1 MSAPGRRALPY
12 DARMAKR
19 ATTSTTPKAPRARSG
34 EQAPE
39 SRPRPV
45 HHAGPVLFGQEKATA
60 QLVHAIRSG
69 HMHHAWI
76 LHGPPG
82 VGKCTAAI
90 ECARLLLDPEAT
102 DAHVEAFKAPRDTR
116 VAELV
121 DVGSHPDL
129 HVIRKERAEDSSIRE
144 LRDRKQ
150 TNIPLDLLRE
160 LMIGGVVGDGKSFDS
175 PVWRG
180 AYLGHHK
187 AFVIDEA
194 ELLDPYGQNALLKTL
209 EEPPP
214 GTYIFLVTTQEERL
228 LPTIRSRCQ
237 RVAFRALEPAAMRD
251 WFERFAVPEAERAWL
266 AEFSEG
272 APGTAELAHRHGLR
286 AWSDEL
292 LPRFAALEGEG
303 TDGGGLSRGK
313 FDGALADRLA
323 ELVGEFA
330 ERVVKENPKASK
342 EAANRLG
349 TRCLLLTLAARMRV
363 QLSDAARRGDAE
375 AVAVVAMRVELV
387 ARLEAEVRAN
397 VNLKHALANLVA
409 QWAAA

>member
-1 MSAPGRRALPY
+1 
-12 DARMAKR
+12 MAKR
-19 ATTSTTPKAPRARSG
+19 AASPATTKPAARAPRARAG
-34 EQAPE
+34 EQPPE
-39 SRPRPV
+39 ERQRPV
-45 HHAGPVLFGQEKATA
+45 HHEGPVLFGQDQATA
-60 QLVHAIRSG
+60 QLAHAIRSG

-82 VGKCTAAI
+82 VGKCTAAM
-90 ECARLLLDPEAT
+90 ECARLLLDAEAT
-102 DAHVEAFKAPRDTR
+102 AAHAAAFKAPRDTR
-116 VAELV
+116 VAELI
-121 DVGSHPDL
+121 DFASHPDL
-129 HVIRKERAEDSSIRE
+129 HVIRKERAEESSIKE

-160 LMIGGVVGDGKSFDS
+160 LMIGGTVGDGKSFDS
-175 PVWRG
+175 PVWRS

-187 AFVIDEA
+187 VFIIDEA

-214 GTYIFLVTTQEERL
+214 GSYMFLVTTQEERL

-237 RVAFRALEPAAMRD
+237 RVAFRTLDARSMQA
-251 WFERFAVPEAERAWL
+251 WFERFAVPADERAWL
-266 AEFSEG
+266 AEFSDG
-272 APGTAELAHRHGLR
+272 APGTAELAHKHGLR

-292 LPRFAALEGEG
+292 LPRFAAVE
-303 TDGGGLSRGK
+303 SGK
-313 FDGALADRLA
+313 FDAGLADRLA

-349 TRCLLLTLAARMRV
+349 TRCALLTLASRSRTQIA
-363 QLSDAARRGDAE
+363 DAAREGDA
-375 AVAVVAMRVELV
+375 AAIAAAAARVELIV
-387 ARLEAEVRAN
+387 RLEGEVRAN

-409 QWAAA
+409 QWGAIA

>member
-1 MSAPGRRALPY
+1 
-12 DARMAKR
+12 
-19 ATTSTTPKAPRARSG
+19 
-34 EQAPE
+34 
-39 SRPRPV
+39 
-45 HHAGPVLFGQEKATA
+45 VLFGQDAAVA
-60 QLVHAIRSG
+60 QLAHAIRSG

-76 LHGPPG
+76 LFGPPG
-82 VGKCTAAI
+82 VGKCTAAL

-102 DAHVEAFKAPRDTR
+102 DAHVAAFKAPRDTR

-121 DVGSHPDL
+121 DVESHPDL
-129 HVIRKERAEDSSIRE
+129 HRIAKERADDSSIKE

-160 LMIGGVVGDGKSFDS
+160 LMIGGAASDGRTFDS

-187 AFVIDEA
+187 VFIVDEA
-194 ELLDPYGQNALLKTL
+194 ELLDVYGQNALLKTL

-237 RVAFRALEPAAMRD
+237 RVAFRALPGDAMRA
-251 WFERFAVPEAERAWL
+251 WFERFEVPADARAWL
-266 AEFSEG
+266 AEFSDG
-272 APGTAELAHRHGLR
+272 APGTAELAHKHGLR
-286 AWSDEL
+286 AWSEEL
-292 LPRFAALEGEG
+292 LPRFAGIESG
-303 TDGGGLSRGK
+303 R
-313 FDGALADRLA
+313 FDATLADRLA

-330 ERVVKENPKASK
+330 ERIVKENPKASK

-349 TRCLLLTLAARMRV
+349 TRCLLLTVGSRLRAQLA
-363 QLSDAARRGDAE
+363 DAARRDDAE
-375 AVAVVAMRVELV
+375 SIAACAARVELV
-387 ARLEAEVRAN
+387 AELEREVRAN

-409 QWAAA
+409 QWGVV

>member
-1 MSAPGRRALPY
+1 
-12 DARMAKR
+12 MAKR
-19 ATTSTTPKAPRARSG
+19 ATSPATTKAPIKASRTRAG
-34 EQAPE
+34 DQPPE
-39 SRPRPV
+39 ARVRPV
-45 HHAGPVLFGQEKATA
+45 HHEGPVLFGQEQATA
-60 QLVHAIRSG
+60 QLSQAIRSG

-76 LHGPPG
+76 LHGPQG
-82 VGKCTAAI
+82 VGKATAAM

-102 DAHVEAFKAPRDTR
+102 EEHVDAFKAPRETR

-121 DVGSHPDL
+121 DVASHPDL
-129 HVIRKERAEDSSIRE
+129 HVIRKERADDSSIKE

-160 LMIGGVVGDGKSFDS
+160 LMLGGVVGDGKSFDS

-180 AYLGHHK
+180 AYLGHNK
-187 AFVIDEA
+187 VFIIDEA

-209 EEPPP
+209 EEPPA

-237 RVAFRALEPAAMRD
+237 RVAFRALDAGAMQAWFDRAEVPA
-251 WFERFAVPEAERAWL
+251 EVRAWL

-272 APGTAELAHRHGLR
+272 SPGAAELAHKHGLR

-292 LPRFAALEGEG
+292 LPRFAAVEDGRF
-303 TDGGGLSRGK
+303 DGG
-313 FDGALADRLA
+313 LADRLA
-323 ELVGEFA
+323 ELVGDFA

-342 EAANRLG
+342 EAANRQG
-349 TRCLLLTLAARMRV
+349 TRCALLTLASRSRV
-363 QLSDAARRGDAE
+363 QIADAARRGDAQ
-375 AVAVVAMRVELV
+375 AVAEAAHRVELIV
-387 ARLEAEVRAN
+387 RLESEVRAN

-409 QWAAA
+409 QWGAVR

>member
-1 MSAPGRRALPY
+1 
-12 DARMAKR
+12 
-19 ATTSTTPKAPRARSG
+19 
-34 EQAPE
+34 
-39 SRPRPV
+39 V
-45 HHAGPVLFGQEKATA
+45 HHEGPVLFGQEQATA
-60 QLVHAIRSG
+60 QLAHAIRSG

-82 VGKCTAAI
+82 VGKCTAAM
-90 ECARLLLDPEAT
+90 ECARLLLDGGAG
-102 DAHVEAFKAPRDTR
+102 DGHIDAFKAPRDTR
-116 VAELV
+116 VAELI
-121 DVGSHPDL
+121 DSGSHPDL
-129 HVIRKERAEDSSIRE
+129 HVIRKERAEDSSIKE

-180 AYLGHHK
+180 AYLGHNK
-187 AFVIDEA
+187 VFIIDEA

-214 GTYIFLVTTQEERL
+214 GTYIFLATTQEERL

-237 RVAFRALEPAAMRD
+237 RVAFRAVDAAAMGA
-251 WFERFAVPEAERAWL
+251 WFDRFGVPGEARAWL

-272 APGTAELAHRHGLR
+272 APGTAELAHKHGLR

-292 LPRFAALEGEG
+292 LPRFAALEAGSF
-303 TDGGGLSRGK
+303 DGG
-313 FDGALADRLA
+313 LADRLA

-342 EAANRLG
+342 ESANRLG
-349 TRCLLLTLAARMRV
+349 TRCALLTLASRSRA
-363 QLSDAARRGDAE
+363 QIADAARREDAD
-375 AVAVVAMRVELV
+375 ALAAAAARVELIV
-387 ARLEAEVRAN
+387 RLESEVRAN

-409 QWAAA
+409 QWGAVA

>member
-1 MSAPGRRALPY
+1 
-12 DARMAKR
+12 MAKR
-19 ATTSTTPKAPRARSG
+19 AATPATTKPAARASRARAG
-34 EQAPE
+34 EQPPE
-39 SRPRPV
+39 QRPRPV
-45 HHAGPVLFGQEKATA
+45 HHAGPVLFGQEQATA
-60 QLVHAIRSG
+60 QLAHAIRSG

-76 LHGPPG
+76 LHGPSG

-90 ECARLLLDPEAT
+90 ECARLLLDAGSEAP
-102 DAHVEAFKAPRDTR
+102 HVEAFKAPRDTR
-116 VAELV
+116 VAELI
-121 DVGSHPDL
+121 DAGSHPDL
-129 HVIRKERAEDSSIRE
+129 HVIRKERADDSSIKE
-144 LRDRKQ
+144 IRDRKQ

-160 LMIGGVVGDGKSFDS
+160 LMIGGVVGDGKTFDS
-175 PVWRG
+175 PVWRS

-187 AFVIDEA
+187 VFIIDEA
-194 ELLDPYGQNALLKTL
+194 ELLDAYGQNALLKTL

-237 RVAFRALEPAAMRD
+237 RVAFRTLDARAMQE
-251 WFERFAVPEAERAWL
+251 WFERFAVPAEARPWL
-266 AEFSEG
+266 AEFSDG

-292 LPRFAALEGEG
+292 LPRFAAVEA
-303 TDGGGLSRGK
+303 GK
-313 FDGALADRLA
+313 FDAGLADRLA

-349 TRCLLLTLAARMRV
+349 TRCALLTLASRSRA
-363 QLSDAARRGDAE
+363 QIAEAASRGDA
-375 AVAVVAMRVELV
+375 AAIAAAAARVELIV
-387 ARLEAEVRAN
+387 RLESEVRAN

-409 QWAAA
+409 QWGAVA

>member
-1 MSAPGRRALPY
+1 
-12 DARMAKR
+12 MAKR
-19 ATTSTTPKAPRARSG
+19 ATTPASAKAPARAPRG
-34 EQAPE
+34 RAGDQPPPE
-39 SRPRPV
+39 RARPV
-45 HHAGPVLFGQEKATA
+45 HHDGPVLFGQDAATA
-60 QLVHAIRSG
+60 QLAHAIRSG

-76 LHGPPG
+76 LFGPPG
-82 VGKCTAAI
+82 VGKCTAAF

-102 DAHVEAFKAPRDTR
+102 TEHVAAFKAPRDTR

-121 DVGSHPDL
+121 DAESHPDL
-129 HVIRKERAEDSSIRE
+129 HRIAKERADDSSIKE

-160 LMIGGVVGDGKSFDS
+160 LMIGGTVGDGRTFDS

-187 AFVIDEA
+187 VFIVDEA
-194 ELLDPYGQNALLKTL
+194 ELLDVYGQNALLKTL

-237 RVAFRALEPAAMRD
+237 RVAFRALTREAMHA
-251 WFERFAVPEAERAWL
+251 WFERHAVPADARAWL
-266 AEFSEG
+266 EEFSDG

-286 AWSDEL
+286 AWSEEL
-292 LPRFAALEGEG
+292 LPRFAGIESG
-303 TDGGGLSRGK
+303 R
-313 FDGALADRLA
+313 FDATLAERLA
-323 ELVGEFA
+323 ELVGDFA
-330 ERVVKENPKASK
+330 ERVVKQNPKASK

-349 TRCLLLTLAARMRV
+349 TRCLLLTVGARLRAQMA
-363 QLSDAARRGDAE
+363 DAARRDDAE
-375 AVAVVAMRVELV
+375 SLAASAARVGLV
-387 ARLEAEVRAN
+387 SDLEREVRAN

-409 QWAAA
+409 QWGLA

>member
-1 MSAPGRRALPY
+1 
-12 DARMAKR
+12 
-19 ATTSTTPKAPRARSG
+19 
-34 EQAPE
+34 
-39 SRPRPV
+39 
-45 HHAGPVLFGQEKATA
+45 
-60 QLVHAIRSG
+60 
-69 HMHHAWI
+69 
-76 LHGPPG
+76 
-82 VGKCTAAI
+82 
-90 ECARLLLDPEAT
+90 
-102 DAHVEAFKAPRDTR
+102 
-116 VAELV
+116 VAELI
-121 DVGSHPDL
+121 DAGSHPDL
-129 HVIRKERAEDSSIRE
+129 HVIRKERAEDSSIKE

-180 AYLGHHK
+180 AYFGHNK
-187 AFVIDEA
+187 AFIIDEA

-237 RVAFRALEPAAMRD
+237 RVAFRALDAGAMHA
-251 WFERFAVPEAERAWL
+251 WFERYAVDESQRAWL

-272 APGTAELAHRHGLR
+272 APGTAELAHKHGLR
-286 AWSDEL
+286 AWSEEL
-292 LPRFAALEGEG
+292 LPRFAALE
-303 TDGGGLSRGK
+303 DGK
-313 FDGALADRLA
+313 FDGGLADRLA

-349 TRCLLLTLAARMRV
+349 TRCALLTLASRSRV
-363 QLSDAARRGDAE
+363 QIAEAARRGDAQ
-375 AVAVVAMRVELV
+375 AVAEAAYRVELIV
-387 ARLEAEVRAN
+387 RLEGEVRAN

-409 QWAAA
+409 QWGALA

>member
-1 MSAPGRRALPY
+1 
-12 DARMAKR
+12 MAKR
-19 ATTSTTPKAPRARSG
+19 AASPATTKPAARATRGRAG
-34 EQAPE
+34 EQPPE
-39 SRPRPV
+39 ARARPV
-45 HHAGPVLFGQEKATA
+45 HHEGPVLFGQEQATA
-60 QLVHAIRSG
+60 QLAHAIRSG

-76 LHGPPG
+76 LHGPQG
-82 VGKCTAAI
+82 VGKATAAM
-90 ECARLLLDPEAT
+90 ECARLLLDAEAT
-102 DAHVEAFKAPRDTR
+102 DGHLDAFKAPRGSR
-116 VAELV
+116 VAELI
-121 DVGSHPDL
+121 DAGSHPDL
-129 HVIRKERAEDSSIRE
+129 HVIRKERAEDSSIKE

-180 AYLGHHK
+180 AYFGHNK
-187 AFVIDEA
+187 AFIIDEA

-237 RVAFRALEPAAMRD
+237 RVAFRALDAGAMHA
-251 WFERFAVPEAERAWL
+251 WFERYAVDESQRAWL

-272 APGTAELAHRHGLR
+272 APGTAELAHKHGLR
-286 AWSDEL
+286 AWSEEL
-292 LPRFAALEGEG
+292 LPRFAALEDG
-303 TDGGGLSRGK
+303 TFDGG
-313 FDGALADRLA
+313 LADRLA

-349 TRCLLLTLAARMRV
+349 TRCALLTLASRSRV
-363 QLSDAARRGDAE
+363 QIAEAARRGDAQ
-375 AVAVVAMRVELV
+375 AVAEAAYRVELIV
-387 ARLEAEVRAN
+387 RLEGEVRAN

-409 QWAAA
+409 QWGALA